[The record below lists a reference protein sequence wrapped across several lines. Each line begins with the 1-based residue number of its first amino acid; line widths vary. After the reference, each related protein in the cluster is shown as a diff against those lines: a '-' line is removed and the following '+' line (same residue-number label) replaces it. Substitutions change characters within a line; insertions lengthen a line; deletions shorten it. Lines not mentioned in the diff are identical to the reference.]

1 MKLNIRNIFL
11 ITVLF
16 SSLVLLIACPKP
28 QEYSE
33 IPVIEFKQVKL
44 FNSNDTLGN
53 PEKTY
58 QLKFGLID
66 GDGDIGLEEGDT
78 IGLGVD
84 SLYVNDFLTKMYEVK
99 NGDTIL
105 ADTLNSYN
113 FRIPYIE
120 PQGQNKVLI
129 ADVYNDW
136 TFPYYQDTLL
146 FDSIFFEFYI
156 IDRKLNISNIVKT
169 PVLYLDTVGDF
180 PLILNNE

>member
-1 MKLNIRNIFL
+1 MKIQNIFPL
-11 ITVLF
+11 I
-16 SSLVLLIACPKP
+16 LLLSALLMFTACPKP

-33 IPVIEFKQVKL
+33 IPEIEFKQVKL

-58 QLKFGLID
+58 RLKFGLVD
-66 GDGDIGLEEGDT
+66 GDGDIGLDEGDT

-84 SLYVNDFLTKMYEVK
+84 SLYVNNVLTKMLECK

-105 ADTLNSYN
+105 VDSTGNYN
-113 FRIPYIE
+113 FRIPNIE
-120 PQGQNKVLI
+120 PQGQNRLLI
-129 ADVYNDW
+129 ADVYIDW
-136 TFPYYQDTLL
+136 TFPYYSDTLL

-156 IDRKLNISNIVKT
+156 IDHKLNKSNIIKT

-180 PLILNNE
+180 PILLNI